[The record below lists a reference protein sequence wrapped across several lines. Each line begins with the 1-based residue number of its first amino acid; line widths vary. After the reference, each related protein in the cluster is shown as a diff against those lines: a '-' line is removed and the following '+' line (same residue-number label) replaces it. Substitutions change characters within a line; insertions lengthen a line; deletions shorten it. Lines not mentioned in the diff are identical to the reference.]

1 MDEYQIARKLGWLS
15 IGLGVAELTMP
26 KTVARTMGV
35 DGGKRLIQLFGLREI
50 AAGVGI
56 LSQRKRAPWLWAR
69 VAGDALDVAALIAAM
84 VASKKRGVVAATLAT
99 VAAVAVADIVCAG
112 QLTREGA

>member
-1 MDEYQIARKLGWLS
+1 MDEHQIATKLGWLS

-50 AAGVGI
+50 AADVDI
-56 LSQRKRAPWLWAR
+56 LSQRKRA
-69 VAGDALDVAALIAAM
+69 
-84 VASKKRGVVAATLAT
+84 T
-99 VAAVAVADIVCAG
+99 
-112 QLTREGA
+112 